1 MTHTQIVGQKSRGFW
16 ALAALLGFV
25 VLIGLAAAYFME
37 ENGHIVTGMN
47 NRIVW
52 GLPHVFAIFLI
63 VAASGVLNVASIGS
77 VFGKPEYKARA
88 PLSGLLC
95 IALLAGGLAVLMLD
109 LGRPDRLIV
118 AATHYNFTSVFAWNV
133 FLYSGMFAIVA
144 VYLWLLMERRMK
156 VHSGRIGLVAFVWR
170 IVLTTGTG
178 AIFAF
183 LVARQAYGSALL
195 PPLFI
200 VMSFA
205 WGLAVFLVA
214 RQAYGSALL
223 PPLFI
228 VMSFSWGLAVF
239 LVIQS
244 AVCAWNGHAVPP
256 DVLRRMRNLLGLF
269 VAGVLYF
276 TLVYHLTNAYFAKQ
290 IAFERFI
297 LVDGGVYP
305 ALFWWGYVVAGSVV
319 PLILIYHPRL
329 GGTTSVLAASLLTI
343 AGAFALL
350 YVFIIGGQ
358 AWPLEI
364 FPGYQTSS
372 AFGDGQ
378 ITAYAPRL
386 PEVLLGI
393 GGIAIALLVTV
404 IGLRVL
410 PFAPED
416 DPPAASGA
424 AVGDD

>member
-1 MTHTQIVGQKSRGFW
+1 VTTSIDSTQRASRRFW
-16 ALAALLGFV
+16 ALAALLALV
-25 VLIGLAAAYFME
+25 VAAGLGAAHYME

-63 VAASGVLNVASIGS
+63 VAASGALNVASIGS

-109 LGRPDRLIV
+109 LGRPERMIV

-144 VYLWLLMERRMK
+144 VYLWTLMERRMN
-156 VHSGRIGLVAFVWR
+156 VHAGRVGLAAFVWR

-205 WGLAVFLVA
+205 WGLAVFLLV
-214 RQAYGSALL
+214 QAALYAGSGRTL
-223 PPLFI
+223 
-228 VMSFSWGLAVF
+228 
-239 LVIQS
+239 
-244 AVCAWNGHAVPP
+244 PP

-269 VAGVLYF
+269 IASVLYF

-305 ALFWWGYVVAGSVV
+305 ALFWWGYVVLGSIV
-319 PLILIYHPRL
+319 PLVLVYHPRL
-329 GGTTSVLAASLLTI
+329 GGARCVVAAALLTVV
-343 AGAFALL
+343 GALALL

-364 FPGYQTSS
+364 FPGYQASS
-372 AFGDGQ
+372 SFGDGQ

-386 PEVLLGI
+386 PELLLGI
-393 GGIAIALLVTV
+393 GGIAIALLITLVGV
-404 IGLRVL
+404 RVL
-410 PFAPED
+410 PFAPD
-416 DPPAASGA
+416 DDAHAAHPAPAG
-424 AVGDD
+424 GR